1 MILLIFNHI
10 FESVFLKNVGQIK
23 KIRILTG
30 YTSGKFLKFFVDE
43 FPNIPIEVY
52 IGMSQLGIKKSDHE
66 VYQMLSQ
73 ASNFYLYYQIV
84 GNNTHIKLFE
94 IEYYDHIE
102 TYVGSANFSASG
114 MFEQNEVMTFVD
126 SNNDSLFL
134 KQFNQSVAVSDQR
147 ATELLLDDNETYIG
161 TDDLSIT
168 EKKLDQYRR
177 MCNPYTV
184 SFRRNSIFLNKFK
197 VPLVTETL
205 NCKIHNKDGKTIIRF
220 PSSFRARTKFPI
232 DKNISLFYEN
242 MELQCAIDGKFNSE
256 LQFENQNLAEILLSK
271 LRCSFDLL
279 EEELIAYG
287 ASDILFERI
296 NETEY
301 IISFKIRIR

>member
-52 IGMSQLGIKKSDHE
+52 IGMSQQGIKKSDHE

-147 ATELLLDDNETYIG
+147 ATELLLDDNENYIG
-161 TDDLSIT
+161 TD
-168 EKKLDQYRR
+168 E
-177 MCNPYTV
+177 
-184 SFRRNSIFLNKFK
+184 
-197 VPLVTETL
+197 
-205 NCKIHNKDGKTIIRF
+205 
-220 PSSFRARTKFPI
+220 
-232 DKNISLFYEN
+232 
-242 MELQCAIDGKFNSE
+242 
-256 LQFENQNLAEILLSK
+256 
-271 LRCSFDLL
+271 
-279 EEELIAYG
+279 
-287 ASDILFERI
+287 
-296 NETEY
+296 
-301 IISFKIRIR
+301 

>member
-52 IGMSQLGIKKSDHE
+52 IGMSQLGIKKGDHE

-134 KQFNQSVAVSDQR
+134 DQFKRSIEVSDPK
-147 ATELLLDDNETYIG
+147 AVELLLDCDEDYIG
-161 TDDLSIT
+161 TDDISIT
-168 EKKLDQYRR
+168 DENLVRYRR
-177 MCNPYTV
+177 ICKPYTI
-184 SFRRNSIFLNKFK
+184 SFRRNSVFLNKFQ
-197 VPLVTETL
+197 VPLVTDTL
-205 NCKIHNKDGKTIIRF
+205 NCKIYNKDDKTIIRF
-220 PSSFRARTKFPI
+220 PSSFRVKTKFPI
-232 DKNISLFYEN
+232 NKRISLFCEN
-242 MELQCAIDGKFNSE
+242 IELQCVVYGKFNST
-256 LQFENQNLAEILLSK
+256 LQFENRKLEEILIEKFQCNL
-271 LRCSFDLL
+271 DLL
-279 EEELIAYG
+279 EQKLLDFG
-287 ASDILFERI
+287 VSHLLFERI

-301 IISFKIRIR
+301 IISFKSKK